1 MKHTIF
7 LVGFLVAC
15 GGSPDHPPVYDELV
29 AGSSGTATGG
39 ESGDPGQAGQ
49 DSIPVAG
56 HHSGGSSGGHQAGSA
71 GMVAQSGGI
80 GGVDNVA
87 GSVNVAG
94 SGGNDDSMTG
104 GGAGSSGMTSAG
116 SGGTGSIAG
125 MGGFSGT
132 AGTGGSPAVNCD
144 PSIRDGMW
152 TIVYSTNPDYT
163 PSCDQAFA
171 ASLPVSVILSGNSMI
186 QAATNHPKHTN
197 LGTKQPVYDSVTPIT
212 EPDGYG
218 ELISLVSS
226 DLCELYVGYKSTSTE
241 TTIQHITIDSIATN
255 DGSQVSGMVF
265 ADNSTKSIACAFIA
279 TK

>member
-49 DSIPVAG
+49 DSIPV
-56 HHSGGSSGGHQAGSA
+56 GSPGGHQAGSA

-87 GSVNVAG
+87 GSVNIAG
-94 SGGNDDSMTG
+94 SDGKDDSM
-104 GGAGSSGMTSAG
+104 GGAPASAGMTNAG
-116 SGGTGSIAG
+116 AGGTGSVAG
-125 MGGFSGT
+125 MGSNIGGFSGT
-132 AGTGGSPAVNCD
+132 AGMGGGPPVVNCD
-144 PSIRDGMW
+144 PTIRDGVW

-163 PSCDQAFA
+163 LSCDQAFV

-212 EPDGYG
+212 VPDGYG